1 MQKIIRIDD
10 LVIVTLDDGQTYQ
23 KNGITEE
30 EFDIIINAESE
41 EDILEIFCPKIAEIK
56 EEIRSIEELEDRVRK
71 SNLLEWRDDA
81 VYFPIV
87 SELSVPKELVQAI
100 LDAED
105 NNDSVLIET
114 YRNFWTLMCLNKD
127 EECRNNLYAF
137 LMRHDFKIAKC
148 GFFVGYRNVD
158 TTREE
163 GVYTDHHSH
172 TFRIKIGDIVTMPR
186 EDCDCSSQNECSRGL
201 HVSGTN
207 WLSRNYFGNTG
218 LVVLVN
224 PADCVAVPERSDY
237 GKLRTCAYLPI
248 DIMHY
253 NTEGKVIPY
262 PKETGFECDLVPMV
276 IYEGIMGTESS
287 AAYKLEI
294 PEIPGI
300 TRERI
305 TDNLLELAKS
315 VIIDRNILYDS
326 QQES

>member
-10 LVIVTLDDGQTYQ
+10 LVIVTLDDGTTYQ
-23 KNGITEE
+23 KSNITDE
-30 EFDIIINAESE
+30 EFNTIVSAECE
-41 EDILEIFCPKIAEIK
+41 EDIIEIFCPQIVEVRQEIK
-56 EEIRSIEELEDRVRK
+56 SIEELEDRVRK
-71 SNLLEWRDDA
+71 SNLLEWRNDA
-81 VYFPIV
+81 IYFPIV
-87 SELSVPKELVQAI
+87 SELSVPKELATSI

-105 NNDSVLIET
+105 ANDSIKVET
-114 YRNFWTLMCLNKD
+114 YKNFWTLMCLNKD

-163 GVYTDHHSH
+163 GVYTDHHSR
-172 TFRIKIGDIVTMPR
+172 TFRIKIGEIVTMPR
-186 EDCDCSSQNECSRGL
+186 EDCDCSSANECSAGL

-207 WLSRNYFGNTG
+207 WLARNYFGNTG

-287 AAYKLEI
+287 TTYKLEI
-294 PEIPGI
+294 PDVPGI
-300 TRERI
+300 TKDRI
-305 TDNLLELAKS
+305 TDNLLEIAKN
-315 VIIDRNILYDS
+315 VIVERNILQDE
-326 QQES
+326 QEN

>member
-10 LVIVTLDDGQTYQ
+10 LVIITLDDGITYQ
-23 KNGITEE
+23 KSNITDE
-30 EFDIIINAESE
+30 EFNTIVNAECEDDII
-41 EDILEIFCPKIAEIK
+41 EIFCPQIGEIRQEIK
-56 EEIRSIEELEDRVRK
+56 SIEEIEDRVRK
-71 SNLLEWRDDA
+71 SNLLEWRNDA

-87 SELSVPKELVQAI
+87 SELSVPKELVTSI

-105 NNDSVLIET
+105 ANDSLKLET
-114 YRNFWTLMCLNKD
+114 YKNFWTLMSLNKD
-127 EECRNNLYAF
+127 EECRNNLFAF

-172 TFRIKIGDIVTMPR
+172 TFRIKIGEMVTMPR
-186 EDCDCSSQNECSRGL
+186 EYCDCSSKNECSRGL

-207 WLSRNYFGNTG
+207 WLSKNYFGNTG

-287 AAYKLEI
+287 TTYKLEI
-294 PEIPGI
+294 PDVPGI
-300 TRERI
+300 TKDRI
-305 TDNLLELAKS
+305 TDNLLEIAKN
-315 VIIDRNILYDS
+315 VIVERNILQDE
-326 QQES
+326 QES

>member
-10 LVIVTLDDGQTYQ
+10 LVIVTFDDGTTYQ
-23 KNGITEE
+23 KSDITDE
-30 EFDIIINAESE
+30 EFNTIVNAECE
-41 EDILEIFCPKIAEIK
+41 EDIIEIFCPKIAEVKQEIK
-56 EEIRSIEELEDRVRK
+56 SIEELEDRVRK
-71 SNLLEWRDDA
+71 SNLLEWRNDA

-87 SELSVPKELVQAI
+87 SELSVPKELALSI

-105 NNDSVLIET
+105 SNNTLLLET
-114 YRNFWTLMCLNKD
+114 YKNFWTLMCLNPD

-148 GFFVGYRNVD
+148 GFFVAYRNVD

-172 TFRIKIGDIVTMPR
+172 TFRIKIGEMVTLDR
-186 EDCDCSSQNECSRGL
+186 GLCDTNSNNECSNGL
-201 HVSGTN
+201 HLAGSN
-207 WLSRNYFGNTG
+207 WLDRNYYGTQG
-218 LVVLVN
+218 LVCLCSPNDV
-224 PADCVAVPERSDY
+224 VAVPQRSSY

-248 DIMHY
+248 DKLEY
-253 NTEGKVIPY
+253 NTNGSVIPY

-276 IYEGIMGTESS
+276 IYEGIMGTEKD
-287 AAYKLEI
+287 ATYKFEI

-300 TRERI
+300 TKERI
-305 TDNLLELAKS
+305 TDSLLEIAKNC
-315 VIIDRNILYDS
+315 IIDRNILYDS

>member
-10 LVIVTLDDGQTYQ
+10 LVIVTLDDGTTYQ
-23 KNGITEE
+23 KSDITDA
-30 EFDIIINAESE
+30 EFNTVVNAECEDDII
-41 EDILEIFCPKIAEIK
+41 EIFCPHIAEVK
-56 EEIRSIEELEDRVRK
+56 EEIRSLEELEDRVRK
-71 SNLLEWRDDA
+71 SNLLEWRDDTI
-81 VYFPIV
+81 YFPIV
-87 SELSVPKELVQAI
+87 SELSVPKELAISI

-105 NNDSVLIET
+105 SNDSIKVET
-114 YRNFWTLMCLNKD
+114 YKNFWTLMCLNKD

-158 TTREE
+158 TTNTPN
-163 GVYTDHHSH
+163 VYTDHHSH
-172 TFRIKIGDIVTMPR
+172 TFRIRIGEMVTMPR
-186 EDCDCSSQNECSRGL
+186 EDCDCSSANECSRGL

-207 WLSRNYFGNTG
+207 WLSRNYYGNTG

-253 NTEGKVIPY
+253 NTNGKVIPY

-287 AAYKLEI
+287 STYRLEI
-294 PEIPGI
+294 PEVPGL
-300 TRERI
+300 TKDRI
-305 TDNLLELAKS
+305 TDSLLEIAKN

-326 QQES
+326 QQEN